1 MAADKIASVI
11 EGLQESL
18 TALSSRALNPPTP
31 SSVPQLPTGEIE
43 RLQGIITALKEELG
57 LKHSCSLQARS
68 FRLTVYNSSLAK
80 AIYGTRGRNASYV

>member
-31 SSVPQLPTGEIE
+31 NSVPQLPTGEIE

-57 LKHSCSLQARS
+57 LKYFRSRQAKSLV
-68 FRLTVYNSSLAK
+68 LIDCL
-80 AIYGTRGRNASYV
+80 